1 MAAFCGRSATRFI
14 DGGDI
19 RRYSAKS
26 MTVKM
31 TQAGPDSA
39 RNRRRLPGPR
49 DVLCSRMTIFA
60 ERIAPIAVVAGA
72 PLLFIMTASLF
83 DLWILTPRWAHFLA
97 LASAVS
103 LSAALAYGMRRRD
116 LWPTRSEALARLEI
130 DGGVRHDAL
139 QSLEDSPFGGKG
151 PLWDAHL
158 ADMRDRAR
166 AARLAAPAMTANSVD
181 RFGLR
186 FTALALFATAL
197 IAAGDDALQRLVAG
211 LLPGDPLAGAAGYAD
226 LWIEPPA
233 YTGKAPIYLLR
244 ADDALPGVRAQ
255 IDAPEG
261 SIVHAQINQ
270 RARFRLSLKTPE
282 STIVG
287 AREGPEKSARANLVL
302 NSSGMLSLSAG
313 GRQGRWPIGVIDDR
327 APAVEFVEP
336 PAADRDG
343 RLAIAVK
350 TDDDYGVVSA
360 ALRLRLD
367 PDQDRPLDAPALS
380 DTAKTESRLVPLD
393 GIAGAS
399 GARSVSVDL
408 QADPWAGLKVSAA
421 LIVTDAAGK
430 SGETAPV
437 SITLPVKPFF
447 NPLARAVIEQ
457 RQSLSVAPGEWR
469 RAEWA
474 FNGLTLGPEYFYE
487 DPAEYLL
494 LRTAMW
500 RVNKEAGGDYK
511 ETVEDFW
518 PLALQLEDETLE
530 LARRRL
536 EAAREALRGA
546 LESGAAASEIE
557 KLTEEMRAALQQYL
571 QALAQSGQQSDNDG
585 PSADDTIN
593 SADLDAMLDSI
604 RDLAKS
610 GAEDAARQALADLE
624 NLLNNLR
631 FSSRGGNSR
640 DGQGDGG
647 QPGGLAG
654 EAGDLIGRQRELADK
669 SFERGQKRGGKGDD
683 LASEQDAL
691 AGDLTDLMKSLE
703 QDSEGRSP
711 DPDGAAARALSKAL
725 TEMRRSESAL
735 KDGEFDGA
743 NDAME
748 RAIANL
754 REGAEALA
762 RAKGDRARGQAGQA
776 GGPLMR
782 DPLGRQIGDAYGQG
796 VDVPEKSD
804 AQKTRELLEEL
815 RRRLSDGE
823 RTQDEIKYLER
834 LLERY

>member
-1 MAAFCGRSATRFI
+1 
-14 DGGDI
+14 
-19 RRYSAKS
+19 

-31 TQAGPDSA
+31 TQAGHDSA
-39 RNRRRLPGPR
+39 RNRKRLPGPR
-49 DVLCSRMTIFA
+49 DVLFSRMTIFV
-60 ERIAPIAVVAGA
+60 ERVAPIAVIAGA
-72 PLLFIMTASLF
+72 PVLFIIIVSLF
-83 DLWILTPRWAHFLA
+83 DLWVSTPQWAHFLA
-97 LASAVS
+97 LAAAFG
-103 LSAALAYGMRRRD
+103 LAAALAYRMRRRD
-116 LWPTRSEALARLEI
+116 LWPKRSEALSRLEN

-139 QSLEDSPFGGKG
+139 QSLEDAPFGGKG

-158 ADMRDRAR
+158 AEMRDKAL
-166 AARLAAPAMTANSVD
+166 AARLAAPAMTANAVD

-186 FTALALFATAL
+186 FAGLAFLAVAL
-197 IAAGDDALQRLVAG
+197 IAAGDDARQRLVAG

-244 ADDALPGVRAQ
+244 ASDALPGLRTQ
-255 IDAPEG
+255 IDAPQG

-270 RARFRLSLKTPE
+270 RARFRLSLRTPE
-282 STIVG
+282 TTIVG
-287 AREGPEKSARANLVL
+287 AREGPEKSARASLVL
-302 NSSGMLSLSAG
+302 ADSGVLSLSAG

-327 APAVEFVEP
+327 APHVEFLDL

-343 RLAIAVK
+343 RVAITVK

-367 PDQDRPLDAPALS
+367 PGQDRPLDAPEIGDA
-380 DTAKTESRLVPLD
+380 AKTESRLVPLD

-408 QADPWAGLKVSAA
+408 QADPWAGLEVIAA
-421 LIVTDAAGK
+421 LIVTDAAGNN
-430 SGETAPV
+430 GETPPV
-437 SITLPVKPFF
+437 SLTLPAKAFF

-457 RQSLSVAPGEWR
+457 RQSLSVAPDEWR

-536 EAAREALRGA
+536 EAARDALRSA
-546 LESGAAASEIE
+546 LENGAAASEIE
-557 KLTEEMRAALQQYL
+557 KLTEEMRSALQQYL
-571 QALAQSGQQSDNDG
+571 QALAQSGQQPDSDG
-585 PSADDTIN
+585 LPADDTIN
-593 SADLDAMLDSI
+593 SADLEAMLDSI

-610 GAEDAARQALADLE
+610 GAGDAARQALADLE

-631 FSSRGGNSR
+631 FSSRGGKSG

-647 QPGGLAG
+647 QQGGAAG

-669 SFERGQKRGGKGDD
+669 SFERGQKRGEKGDD
-683 LASEQDAL
+683 LASEQDTL
-691 AGDLTDLMKSLE
+691 AGDLSDLMKSLE
-703 QDSEGRSP
+703 EAGRSP
-711 DPDGAAARALSKAL
+711 DPEGAASRALGEAL

-735 KDGEFDGA
+735 TDGDFDGA

-748 RAIANL
+748 RAIASL
-754 REGAEALA
+754 REGAETLA
-762 RAKGDRARGQAGQA
+762 RAKGDKTRDLAGQA
-776 GGPLMR
+776 GGAPMR
-782 DPLGRQIGDAYGQG
+782 DPLGRQLGDAYGKG

-804 AQKTRELLEEL
+804 AQKTRELLDEL
-815 RRRLSDGE
+815 RKRLSDGE